1 MNTKENNNG
10 WKNRSKD
17 NYNVERAQMLEALI
31 EQHTPAIHAIVK
43 RNMEEWGAWGANEN
57 PVCQKEDLVQEC
69 MLAIIRAYDSYS
81 DDKGASL
88 TTWIHNNID
97 WSAKDYLKNNFG
109 TLGNTA
115 YLFNVMQKVKK
126 MGYEPTIENLVEFGG
141 VSYQTAMAS
150 TYAFLR
156 PGSAGGASSGLKRK
170 DEVEELKQP
179 EKAYCQK
186 EFEDCFRL
194 EYEKYLDPK
203 ESKVL
208 ASYYGLSGSAPKT
221 MKEIGKDVGKSR
233 KAVSYMIEK
242 SLVKLRHQPGIEA
255 YNIV

>member
-17 NYNVERAQMLEALI
+17 NYNVERAQILEALI
-31 EQHTPAIHAIVK
+31 EQHTPKILKTVNLTMIT
-43 RNMEEWGAWGANEN
+43 WGIDNNHPICER
-57 PVCQKEDLVQEC
+57 EDLIQEGK
-69 MLAIIRAYDSYS
+69 LAVIKAYDSYQ
-81 DDKGASL
+81 DDKNASL
-88 TTWIHNNID
+88 GTWIHNQIEWAVMEYMKANFTGIHGGQYAHNI
-97 WSAKDYLKNNFG
+97 ARKLKNQGIEVNTD
-109 TLGNTA
+109 TLVEAGLSRRTAVA
-115 YLFNVMQKVKK
+115 YLNTCLK
-126 MGYEPTIENLVEFGG
+126 P
-141 VSYQTAMAS
+141 S
-150 TYAFLR
+150 
-156 PGSAGGASSGLKRK
+156 SAGGASSGLRRK
-170 DEVEELKQP
+170 DDDELMKQP
-179 EKAYCQK
+179 EKSYFQK

-208 ASYYGLSGSAPKT
+208 ASYYGLCGATPKT
-221 MKEIGKDVGKSR
+221 MKEIGKDIGKSG

>member
-17 NYNVERAQMLEALI
+17 NYNVERAQILEALI
-31 EQHTPAIHAIVK
+31 EQYKPMLYQVAN
-43 RNMEEWGAWGANEN
+43 NMLNRWGATGDNTN
-57 PVCQKEDLVQEC
+57 PVCEREDLLQEGC
-69 MLAIIRAYDSYS
+69 VAIIKAYDSY
-81 DDKGASL
+81 DDNKKASL
-88 TTWIHNNID
+88 TTWVHTQIE
-97 WSAKDYLKNNFG
+97 WSMMEYMKKNFSQ
-109 TLGNTA
+109 LGSVNHLHA
-115 YLFNVMQKVKK
+115 AMQKVKK

-141 VSYQTAMAS
+141 VSKKTAMAS

-156 PGSAGGASSGLKRK
+156 PSSAGGASSGLRRK
-170 DEVEELKQP
+170 DEDELMKQP
-179 EKAYCQK
+179 EKSYFQK

-203 ESKVL
+203 EGKVL

-233 KAVSYMIEK
+233 KAVSYMIER